1 VPRGCRSRHRLAV
14 TIALLDVR
22 TAASTSSTSWR
33 RAQAEDADEW
43 ETSDFYCR
51 MIGADVYLLT
61 YTLQQPERVTRR
73 STPWQHA
80 NGQWKVLCQQGT
92 IVVDT
97 RPRASG

>member
-1 VPRGCRSRHRLAV
+1 
-14 TIALLDVR
+14 
-22 TAASTSSTSWR
+22 
-33 RAQAEDADEW
+33 
-43 ETSDFYCR
+43 